1 MAGRLRESLLRIE
14 RILLPPDE
22 DLGRLPYAW
31 LIYLGFLFFPLT
43 LGVGG
48 AAFWVPT
55 LLSIV
60 VFLPLYFWAF
70 RLSGWKV
77 LIATIPM
84 VLLCALLV
92 PYNHAAL
99 TFGVYAAAFAPGLG
113 SVRAG
118 LIHLI
123 GVIVAI
129 SVVFWFHSLPTPFF
143 LMGILMPLL
152 VGISNIYFN
161 EMHKKNAQIKLS
173 QQEVRRLAGK
183 AERERIARDLHDLL
197 GHTLSVMVRKAELAR
212 RLAPNDAERA
222 AAEMADVE
230 EIGRQALAQVRE
242 AVSGWRAPEL
252 AGEAASARLVLES
265 SGIAAEVDDIPEI
278 ERDAGEVL
286 AMILREAVTNIIR
299 HSGAGRCRIEFER
312 DNGHWVMRV
321 SDDGRGGVIAEGN
334 GIQGMRE
341 RLAANNG
348 SLSVTG
354 AGGCTLIARLPRQ
367 AVTREQAA

>member
-14 RILLPPDE
+14 GILLPPDE

-92 PYNHAAL
+92 PYNHSAL

-113 SVRAG
+113 SVRTG

-129 SVVFWFHSLPTPFF
+129 SVVFWFHTLPTPFF

-212 RLAPNDAERA
+212 RLAPNDAGRA
-222 AAEMADVE
+222 ASEMADVE
-230 EIGRQALAQVRE
+230 EIGRQAWPRYAGRFRAGAPRNWPARQPVLAWCWSPPALPPRLMTFPKSNVM
-242 AVSGWRAPEL
+242 P
-252 AGEAASARLVLES
+252 ARFWPWS
-265 SGIAAEVDDIPEI
+265 CARQSRISFAIPEP
-278 ERDAGEVL
+278 V
-286 AMILREAVTNIIR
+286 AVASN
-299 HSGAGRCRIEFER
+299 S
-312 DNGHWVMRV
+312 N
-321 SDDGRGGVIAEGN
+321 
-334 GIQGMRE
+334 
-341 RLAANNG
+341 
-348 SLSVTG
+348 VTMATG
-354 AGGCTLIARLPRQ
+354 
-367 AVTREQAA
+367 